1 MRLPIDAHV
10 RPTAEQ
16 MDRAKVAD
24 ELFRLHADINVIISA
39 AVIRIM
45 DGGPIEQTTKAVV
58 LAVVT
63 ATNDTAERL
72 KR

>member
-1 MRLPIDAHV
+1 MLPIDARV

-24 ELFRLHADINVIISA
+24 ELFRLHNAVNVHIAKAATQIMEGADTDETVKVMLARIVRA
-39 AVIRIM
+39 A
-45 DGGPIEQTTKAVV
+45 G
-58 LAVVT
+58 
-63 ATNDTAERL
+63 DTAERI